1 MNTYSFFNK
10 KIAKVALL
18 LCCATATVAISSCKE
33 EIDDSN
39 FAIKTEKTLADI
51 LDSEPSLSMAR
62 DLFKTVRLG
71 KKSNKGDLS
80 SVYSVLSARGNYTA
94 FVPDNTAIENYLKT
108 LEVASIDELTE
119 EQKELIVFSCVI
131 DNGDQD
137 AYQSIEFPNSGTFN
151 LSNLYD
157 RLLTCME
164 IPTATD
170 TVERVKIDPFT
181 LMPEMQNGDTVKVKY
196 PIYYKVEKSCGVMRV
211 DLEASNGWLHIMA
224 DVIAPTSD
232 YVYQVIQDAPN
243 MKIMGRLLQ
252 ETGIWEWMN
261 KERDFDYED
270 NETPENLVAQPGT
283 FEVPELRYLAFT
295 GFVEPDE
302 IFEKYGV
309 PAPETN
315 EEGVITNWTEVLN
328 GLKNCSK
335 ITTAYGTQ
343 DMDNLKSP
351 NNPLYKFVKY
361 HFVDGKYAPGK
372 LVVHYTE
379 FLYQYGK
386 EQKNPQNINLPTD
399 AWDYYT
405 TIHPKDKVEEREPIK
420 LLQMGSRGLEASKY
434 EGNPVFINRFAEYDN
449 GPKGTYEQI
458 GPKPD
463 GEGVL
468 VHEDQS
474 ISAANGY
481 VYPIDDMLV
490 FGDKERNLM
499 GLERMRI
506 DYATIIHELSSNNLR
521 LGKYSMFPAGY
532 FENLPRQNSSS
543 NVLYLFCAY
552 SPLSPTGWCNFEGDE
567 MMILGLYDVTFRI
580 PPVPVA
586 KNYEIRL
593 GVSHNSLRGMC
604 QLYFG
609 DDMNRLKPAGLPY
622 DLRQS
627 APSVNIPWEKDIED
641 DEVTNA
647 ENDKNMRNQGYMK
660 GPQYFGWTDGK
671 GTLDRMSRS
680 YSGHLRRIVTV
691 ERLEPGKSY
700 YLRYKSALK
709 KFDAQL
715 QIDYIEIVPT
725 EVYNGSEPEDVW

>member
-1 MNTYSFFNK
+1 MYKLFT
-10 KIAKVALL
+10 KVLALGL
-18 LCCATATVAISSCKE
+18 VVSSLAFSSCKE
-33 EIDDSN
+33 EVDDSN
-39 FAIKTEKTLADI
+39 FAIKSEKTLADI

-71 KKSNKGDLS
+71 KKSNKGELS

-94 FVPDNTAIENYLKT
+94 FVPDNTAIENYLKK
-108 LEVASIDELTE
+108 LEVNSIDELTE

-131 DNGDQD
+131 DNGEQD

-211 DLEASNGWLHIMA
+211 DLEASNGWLHVMA
-224 DVIAPTSD
+224 DVIAPTSN

-261 KERDFDYED
+261 KERDLIYED
-270 NETPENLVAQPGT
+270 KETPENLVAQPGT
-283 FEVPELRYLAFT
+283 FEVPELRYWAFT

-309 PAPETN
+309 PAPEIN

-379 FLYQYGK
+379 FQYQYGTD
-386 EQKNPQNINLPTD
+386 QKNPQNRALPTD

-405 TIHPKDKVEEREPIK
+405 TIHPEGKVEEREPIK
-420 LLQMGSRGLEASKY
+420 LLQLGSRGVIGNAY

-458 GPKPD
+458 AVKPGGD
-463 GEGVL
+463 GVL

-552 SPLSPTGWCNFEGDE
+552 SPLSSTGWCNFEGDE

-641 DEVTNA
+641 DEITNA

>member
-1 MNTYSFFNK
+1 MYKLFTKAFAFCLVVSSFAF
-10 KIAKVALL
+10 
-18 LCCATATVAISSCKE
+18 SSCQE
-33 EIDDSN
+33 EVDESN
-39 FAIKTEKTLADI
+39 FAVKKEKTLADI

-62 DLFKTVRLG
+62 DLFKQVRLG
-71 KKSNKGDLS
+71 KKGGHKEDLS

-94 FVPDNTAIENYLKT
+94 FIPDNTAIENYLKT
-108 LEVASIDELTE
+108 LQLSSIDELSE
-119 EQKELIVFSCVI
+119 DQKELIVFSCVI
-131 DNGDQD
+131 DNGEQD

-157 RLLTCME
+157 RLLTCTE
-164 IPTATD
+164 TPTATD
-170 TVERVKIDPFT
+170 TVERVKIDPLT
-181 LMPEMQNGDTVKVKY
+181 LLPEIQNGDTVKVKY
-196 PIYYKVEKSCGVMRV
+196 PIYYNIEKTCGVMRY
-211 DLEASNGWLHIMA
+211 DLQASNGWLHIMA
-224 DVIAPTSD
+224 DVIAPTAD
-232 YVYQVIQDAPN
+232 YVYQVVQDAPN

-252 ETGIWEWMN
+252 ETGIWKWMD
-261 KERDFDYED
+261 KERDLVYEER
-270 NETPENLVAQPGT
+270 ETPEDLVAQPGT
-283 FEVPELRYLAFT
+283 FQVPELRYWAFT
-295 GFVEPDE
+295 GFVEPDS
-302 IFEKYGV
+302 IFELYGV
-309 PAPETN
+309 PAPVTN
-315 EEGVITNWTEVLN
+315 EDGVITNWDEVLN
-328 GLKNCSK
+328 GLKGCTK

-379 FLYQYGK
+379 FQYQYGSD
-386 EQKNPQNINLPTD
+386 QKNPQNRILPTD

-405 TIHPKDKVEEREPIK
+405 TIHPEGIVEEREPIK
-420 LLQMGSRGLEASKY
+420 ILQLGSRGVIGESY
-434 EGNPVFINRFAEYDN
+434 DGNPIFINRFAEYDN
-449 GPKGTYEQI
+449 GPRGTYEQI
-458 GPKPD
+458 AIKPG

-468 VHEDQS
+468 VHEDRS

-490 FGDKERNLM
+490 FGEKERTLM

-506 DYATIIHELSSNNLR
+506 DYTSIIHELSSNNLR

-532 FENLPRQNSSS
+532 FENLPLQNSSS
-543 NVLYLFCAY
+543 NVLYLFCAF
-552 SPLSPTGWCNFEGDE
+552 SPLSSTGWCNFEGDE

-580 PPVPVA
+580 PPVPIA
-586 KNYEIRL
+586 KEYEIRL

-609 DDMNRLKPAGLPY
+609 DDINRLKPAGLPY

-627 APSVNIPWEKDIED
+627 APSVNIPWVADIED
-641 DEVTNA
+641 DEETNT

-671 GTLDRMSRS
+671 GSLDRMSRS
-680 YSGHLRRIVTV
+680 YSGHLRRIVAV

-709 KFDAQL
+709 KYDAQL
-715 QIDYIEIVPT
+715 QIDYIEIVPK
-725 EVYNGSEPEDVW
+725 EVYNGSTAEDVW